1 VHDNSQ
7 YAFAQY
13 ATTYANGLDA
23 QGKAATD
30 LSGLAEAFDTNHDGV
45 FNAADAKFAEFN
57 VWQDANQN
65 GVSDAGEVRGLL
77 DWGITSINLSSDN
90 VVRTPVAGV
99 TEAGRTT
106 ATATD
111 GTLVLVSD
119 AAFEYHASACTAT
132 TKLHL
137 SDVLQ
142 APANDSALLKGVES
156 GSTVAAQACVASS
169 SVVNPIDQ
177 LLIDQHMLQLAV

>member
-23 QGKAATD
+23 NGKAATD
-30 LSGLAEAFDTNHDGV
+30 LSGLAEAFDTNLDGV
-45 FNAADAKFAEFN
+45 FNAADAKFAEFK

-90 VVRTPVAGV
+90 IVRTPVAGV

-111 GTLVLVSD
+111 GSSVLVSD
-119 AAFEYHASACTAT
+119 AAFEYHVA
-132 TKLHL
+132 
-137 SDVLQ
+137 
-142 APANDSALLKGVES
+142 APAVSTMLTLKDLLQTDNATGPVVGNSAVYW
-156 GSTVAAQACVASS
+156 ASS
-169 SVVNPIDQ
+169 SYLVDQ
-177 LLIDQHMLQLAV
+177 LVIAQHVG